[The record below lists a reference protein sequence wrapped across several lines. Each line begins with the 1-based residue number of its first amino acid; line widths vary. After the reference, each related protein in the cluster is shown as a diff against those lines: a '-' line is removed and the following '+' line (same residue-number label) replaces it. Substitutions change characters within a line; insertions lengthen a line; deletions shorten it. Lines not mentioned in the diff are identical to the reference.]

1 MDKIKKTIGYVV
13 LLTGICIL
21 CIGCGKKFD
30 ASGYTKA
37 ILDVGYKNQTEK
49 YVELTG
55 ADKKDADKIFED
67 NLNLMLQEFA
77 GYELPDELEEKYRV
91 LFQDMMKKVKYT
103 VSEAKDDDNKN
114 FTVDVTVEPM
124 LIFTETYAEFQK
136 QSEEYARQVSNEV
149 MNGASMPSDQEMQN
163 HVFEIYHTILR
174 NYLDNGMKYG
184 NPETVTVH
192 VIKNEKNVYH
202 ISQEDIAKLDE
213 KMMTMDVVE
222 E

>member
-1 MDKIKKTIGYVV
+1 MDKIKKSIRYVV
-13 LLTGICIL
+13 LLIGICIL

-30 ASGYTKA
+30 TSGYTKA

-103 VSEAKDDDNKN
+103 VSEAKEDDNKN

-202 ISQEDIAKLDE
+202 ISQEDITKLDE

>member
-1 MDKIKKTIGYVV
+1 MHVR
-13 LLTGICIL
+13 
-21 CIGCGKKFD
+21 FH
-30 ASGYTKA
+30 
-37 ILDVGYKNQTEK
+37 
-49 YVELTG
+49 
-55 ADKKDADKIFED
+55 
-67 NLNLMLQEFA
+67 
-77 GYELPDELEEKYRV
+77 
-91 LFQDMMKKVKYT
+91 
-103 VSEAKDDDNKN
+103 
-114 FTVDVTVEPM
+114 
-124 LIFTETYAEFQK
+124 
-136 QSEEYARQVSNEV
+136 NEV

-202 ISQEDIAKLDE
+202 ISQEDITKLDE

>member
-103 VSEAKDDDNKN
+103 VSEAKEDDNKN

>member
-1 MDKIKKTIGYVV
+1 MDKIKKSIRYVV

-103 VSEAKDDDNKN
+103 VSEAKEDDNKN

>member
-1 MDKIKKTIGYVV
+1 MDKIKKSIRYVV
-13 LLTGICIL
+13 LLIGICIL

-103 VSEAKDDDNKN
+103 VSEAKEDDNKN

-136 QSEEYARQVSNEV
+136 QSEEYACQVSNEV

-202 ISQEDIAKLDE
+202 ISQEDITKLDE

>member
-13 LLTGICIL
+13 LLIGICTL

-37 ILDVGYKNQTEK
+37 ILDVGYKNQTGK

-103 VSEAKDDDNKN
+103 VSEAKEDDNKN

-202 ISQEDIAKLDE
+202 ISQEDITKLDE

>member
-1 MDKIKKTIGYVV
+1 MDKIKKSIRYVV